1 MPPLTHKDLSLL
13 HSNYKDYPIFI
24 ETGTFRGWTC
34 FPMEE
39 YFDAIHTIELN
50 QDYYWGEDGYFRLH
64 RKELTSYMIKYQKSD
79 KTIKIYCIKTPEGY
93 YIGATKT
100 NLPVR
105 LKEHIKDYKDYTKGC
120 KKKLPLLYDS
130 LDKYPFEESYNMIKN
145 AYVLKEVQGTHK
157 EKFQL
162 ETEYIHQFIME
173 GKKLLNKLKANLEI
187 SK

>member
-1 MPPLTHKDLSLL
+1 MKRCSTCKLELPYDQFSKKTSTKDGLQCHCKSC
-13 HSNYKDYPIFI
+13 SKKASKK
-24 ETGTFRGWTC
+24 FR
-34 FPMEE
+34 
-39 YFDAIHTIELN
+39 ELN

-145 AYVLKEVQGTHK
+145 AYVIKEVQGTHK